1 MESSLQCLKRN
12 SPFVFLPP
20 HFYFFLPAR
29 GSFAGVR
36 NRESSPEDPQ
46 DLEFSGLPLLLI
58 MGCFL
63 YLLYLYCPFCSLVCN
78 IITLVPLAWESL
90 TDTFH
95 TLASVKWTLDR
106 YLNNTAILCQA
117 FGVSPKIIFSFK
129 NVKYNPGRAS
139 LKVLWFDFINQ
150 ICHELQMSRI
160 VSQSWH
166 CCIPSHETPKLVGV
180 VHSLEGNRFF
190 FLFLIVK
197 MWTACCKMLSEL
209 DPFLSK
215 KQAPLGGIFY
225 RCCLTEYV
233 ETRFFITVHWSVKL
247 KFPIGKNLSKWK
259 IISRTQKNKPTRN
272 SYHVG
277 EVSECNIPRNSYVGP
292 ILNYFN

>member
-1 MESSLQCLKRN
+1 MESSLQRLKRN

-20 HFYFFLPAR
+20 HFYFFLPAH

-46 DLEFSGLPLLLI
+46 GLEFSGLPLLLI

-63 YLLYLYCPFCSLVCN
+63 YLLYLYLYLYCPFCSLIC
-78 IITLVPLAWESL
+78 TLVPLAWQSL

-117 FGVSPKIIFSFK
+117 CGVSPKIIFSFK
-129 NVKYNPGRAS
+129 NVKYNSGRAS

-166 CCIPSHETPKLVGV
+166 YSIPSHETPKLVGV
-180 VHSLEGNRFF
+180 VHSSEGNRFF

-197 MWTACCKMLSEL
+197 MWTACYKMLSES

-215 KQAPLGGIFY
+215 D
-225 RCCLTEYV
+225 
-233 ETRFFITVHWSVKL
+233 
-247 KFPIGKNLSKWK
+247 KFLWVVYSTGVVLQN
-259 IISRTQKNKPTRN
+259 T
-272 SYHVG
+272 
-277 EVSECNIPRNSYVGP
+277 
-292 ILNYFN
+292 